1 MRKQSK
7 GCLWKLSVE
16 KHKKKHTNSMR
27 THKTMWYERE
37 SVGNEMP
44 SKPDKMGIVGIY
56 CYMSGQ

>member
-16 KHKKKHTNSMR
+16 KHTNSMR
-27 THKTMWYERE
+27 THKTMWYERK

>member
-1 MRKQSK
+1 
-7 GCLWKLSVE
+7 
-16 KHKKKHTNSMR
+16 MR

-44 SKPDKMGIVGIY
+44 SKPDKMGIIGIY